1 MWSIREAVY
10 QIVYHCKILIRG
22 LSKTLYGTGVAGL
35 LFLAAYGFTSIPSE
49 GGYVAVCEFI
59 GSMATLVI
67 ALNGMY
73 AFGARKKKNG
83 RFSPY
88 E

>member
-1 MWSIREAVY
+1 MWRIREAAY
-10 QIVYHCKILIRG
+10 QVGYHGKILIKG
-22 LSKTLYGTGVAGL
+22 LTKALYGTGVAGL

-49 GGYVAVCEFI
+49 GGYVAVCDFI
-59 GSMATLVI
+59 GSMATLII

-73 AFGARKKKNG
+73 AFGARKKKKG